1 MHNRL
6 RIIIALVIGIAHPL
20 TLANFLPMKG
30 RWVGEQGWPVLG
42 ACILTEELRF
52 LILYHSQ
59 QPPFWPPARRVKGRK
74 IRRKRPPHPHLP
86 LKPAEEEELE
96 QPPEGWP
103 KSPHELLDREACVA
117 LFERVR
123 WAQGVVCPRCGSW
136 AIRQIPPRTQAGL
149 QCYHCLACQSLFHA
163 ATGTLFEHSP
173 LSPTQWMVALL
184 SFAQADS
191 ALERA
196 DQLAVSRRIG
206 ERWQRLFQVILYQQR
221 PQEPLTGE
229 VEVDELYHISGYKG
243 HPNGLNPPRPPRRR
257 RLKRRGRGSW
267 EKDKPPIVVL
277 VKRGGPIR
285 LRVLTNLQK
294 AQCALGCRPRSSGA
308 VGCTPTTMTST
319 TSSARQDMGIAA
331 STMRLGSSPGACPL

>member
-196 DQLAVSRRIG
+196 DQLAASRRIG

-257 RLKRRGRGSW
+257 RLKRRGRGELGEGQASHCGAGEAGRSHSPAGADQPAKGPMRPW
-267 EKDKPPIVVL
+267 LSTQIE
-277 VKRGGPIR
+277 RGS
-285 LRVLTNLQK
+285 RVYTDDYDIYDFLSQ
-294 AQCALGCRPRSSGA
+294 AGYGHRS
-308 VGCTPTTMTST
+308 V
-319 TSSARQDMGIAA
+319 DHAA
-331 STMRLGSSPGACPL
+331 GE